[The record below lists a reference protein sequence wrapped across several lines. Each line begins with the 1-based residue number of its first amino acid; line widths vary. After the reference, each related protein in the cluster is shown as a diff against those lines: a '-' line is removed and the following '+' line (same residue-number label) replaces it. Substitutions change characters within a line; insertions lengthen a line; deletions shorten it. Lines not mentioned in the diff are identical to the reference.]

1 MNWICGLVQFINV
14 LSGVHYMTQITIFAI
29 NEANHVKK
37 TFRARTK
44 CKVIHRDVTGSR
56 KISNIGDVEIILE
69 TNKLPA
75 PTQYQGF
82 FRPCWI
88 LLSRDALLLKL
99 HGWNGSLGC
108 FLKCYWRVNFSF
120 MMIII
125 AVVMSCIKVYTQIQ
139 DQRKFYRVFKQILK
153 EKTDHMKADYL
164 LFLFDCFVNVILS
177 ILTVF
182 LTFSL
187 ISRSDKVTDLVLNC
201 LTITFIVEFEPPGPE
216 CTSKQSCNSDGAD
229 KPQLVEKFLT
239 SADYSSD
246 PTSINKNS
254 EVLKTVKNYIQN
266 SKLLPVLNSCF
277 RHDPHPGKPKF
288 LVLQFNVQGKAI
300 TINVREK
307 LVADFTVMEQIL
319 SRNLVKDGTAI
330 PTPNKRRQQNNQS
343 WCCFVIQ
350 SFFVVVSILT
360 VMWLFFG
367 SIVNDFLPKYDWQR
381 ESGGSG
387 SDIRLTW
394 IHDYEPMSKSNLEA
408 QVTSAFLPTT
418 DNHTTTTSTAIENV
432 LVTISGEKNSM
443 KLMTEFGF
451 LPAI

>member
-1 MNWICGLVQFINV
+1 
-14 LSGVHYMTQITIFAI
+14 
-29 NEANHVKK
+29 
-37 TFRARTK
+37 
-44 CKVIHRDVTGSR
+44 
-56 KISNIGDVEIILE
+56 
-69 TNKLPA
+69 
-75 PTQYQGF
+75 
-82 FRPCWI
+82 
-88 LLSRDALLLKL
+88 
-99 HGWNGSLGC
+99 
-108 FLKCYWRVNFSF
+108 
-120 MMIII
+120 MIII

-451 LPAI
+451 LPAIAVAGSNLTAAQILDIGKAEGGDGICAGAVMMLSNKFWFFDNSTIDSQTKPFRFAGGCILPPYDLVLKYQKVNQQTYLEIEKKEAEGDKEAGTCGHLSAVDGIK